1 MGKIVVI
8 GSSNTDLV
16 IRTPRIPSPGET
28 LIGSDFMIN
37 AGGKGANQAV
47 AAARMG
53 GDVCF
58 VACVGDDGF
67 GAEAV
72 RHYAGEGIDTSYI
85 VRRNGVAS
93 GVALIAVDDA
103 AENSIVVAPGANALL
118 STADIDAVESE
129 IAAADYLLVQ
139 LEIPMETVARA
150 TELAVRHG
158 VRVILNPAPAAP
170 IADEVLARLDLITP
184 NRSETELLTGLKV
197 ENVGDAVA
205 AAAWFRGRGVR
216 RVAVTMG
223 SAGALVA
230 DERGEE
236 FVPAYRVEAV
246 DTTAAGDVFNG
257 ALAVAL
263 SEGRELGAAARF
275 AAAASSIACTRIGAQ
290 RFHSAAAR
298 SRFRRIDKTSILT

>member
-118 STADIDAVESE
+118 SPADIDAVESE

-230 DERGEE
+230 EE

-290 RFHSAAAR
+290 RSIPQRREVDSAE
-298 SRFRRIDKTSILT
+298 

>member
-1 MGKIVVI
+1 MQVARAP
-8 GSSNTDLV
+8 
-16 IRTPRIPSPGET
+16 IRRS
-28 LIGSDFMIN
+28 LR
-37 AGGKGANQAV
+37 
-47 AAARMG
+47 ARMG

-118 STADIDAVESE
+118 SPADIDAVESE

-263 SEGRELGAAARF
+263 SEGRELGAAATFRRRRVF
-275 AAAASSIACTRIGAQ
+275 NRLYPHRRPA
-290 RFHSAAAR
+290 FHSAAAR

>member
-53 GDVCF
+53 GDVYF

-118 STADIDAVESE
+118 SPADIDAVESE

-290 RFHSAAAR
+290 RSIPQRREVDSAE
-298 SRFRRIDKTSILT
+298 

>member
-118 STADIDAVESE
+118 SPADIDAVESE

-263 SEGRELGAAARF
+263 SEGASWELRHVSLPPRLRSPVPASAPSVPFRSGA
-275 AAAASSIACTRIGAQ
+275 
-290 RFHSAAAR
+290 
-298 SRFRRIDKTSILT
+298 K

>member
-118 STADIDAVESE
+118 SPADIDAVESE

-275 AAAASSIACTRIGAQ
+275 AATASSIACTRIGAQ
-290 RFHSAAAR
+290 RSIPQRREVDSAE
-298 SRFRRIDKTSILT
+298 

>member
-72 RHYAGEGIDTSYI
+72 RHYADEGIDTTYI
-85 VRRNGVAS
+85 VRRSGVAS

-118 STADIDAVESE
+118 SPADIDAVESE

-150 TELAVRHG
+150 TELAVRYG

-290 RFHSAAAR
+290 RSIPQRREVDSAE
-298 SRFRRIDKTSILT
+298 

>member
-72 RHYAGEGIDTSYI
+72 RHYADEGIDTAYI
-85 VRRNGVAS
+85 ARRNGAAS

-103 AENSIVVAPGANALL
+103 AENSIVVAPGANDLL
-118 STADIDAVESE
+118 SPADIDAAEGE

-170 IADEVLARLDLITP
+170 ISLRP
-184 NRSETELLTGLKV
+184 TG
-197 ENVGDAVA
+197 AVSA
-205 AAAWFRGRGVR
+205 VCCLGAWFS
-216 RVAVTMG
+216 T
-223 SAGALVA
+223 L
-230 DERGEE
+230 
-236 FVPAYRVEAV
+236 
-246 DTTAAGDVFNG
+246 
-257 ALAVAL
+257 
-263 SEGRELGAAARF
+263 
-275 AAAASSIACTRIGAQ
+275 RIFCCPL
-290 RFHSAAAR
+290 RCRWPDWPLHSRWAWDWLWCWA
-298 SRFRRIDKTSILT
+298 

>member
-1 MGKIVVI
+1 
-8 GSSNTDLV
+8 
-16 IRTPRIPSPGET
+16 
-28 LIGSDFMIN
+28 MIN

-118 STADIDAVESE
+118 SPADIDAVESE

-290 RFHSAAAR
+290 RSIPQRREVDSAE
-298 SRFRRIDKTSILT
+298 

>member
-1 MGKIVVI
+1 M
-8 GSSNTDLV
+8 
-16 IRTPRIPSPGET
+16 
-28 LIGSDFMIN
+28 
-37 AGGKGANQAV
+37 
-47 AAARMG
+47 
-53 GDVCF
+53 
-58 VACVGDDGF
+58 
-67 GAEAV
+67 
-72 RHYAGEGIDTSYI
+72 
-85 VRRNGVAS
+85 
-93 GVALIAVDDA
+93 
-103 AENSIVVAPGANALL
+103 
-118 STADIDAVESE
+118 
-129 IAAADYLLVQ
+129 
-139 LEIPMETVARA
+139 
-150 TELAVRHG
+150 
-158 VRVILNPAPAAP
+158 RVILNPAPAAP

-290 RFHSAAAR
+290 RSIPQRREVDSAE
-298 SRFRRIDKTSILT
+298 

>member
-1 MGKIVVI
+1 MLSKAK
-8 GSSNTDLV
+8 
-16 IRTPRIPSPGET
+16 SP
-28 LIGSDFMIN
+28 L
-37 AGGKGANQAV
+37 
-47 AAARMG
+47 
-53 GDVCF
+53 
-58 VACVGDDGF
+58 
-67 GAEAV
+67 
-72 RHYAGEGIDTSYI
+72 
-85 VRRNGVAS
+85 
-93 GVALIAVDDA
+93 
-103 AENSIVVAPGANALL
+103 P
-118 STADIDAVESE
+118 
-129 IAAADYLLVQ
+129 DYLLVQ

-246 DTTAAGDVFNG
+246 DTTAAGRCLQRRAGPSPSPKG
-257 ALAVAL
+257 A
-263 SEGRELGAAARF
+263 SWELQHVSPPPRLQSPVPASAPSVPFRSGA
-275 AAAASSIACTRIGAQ
+275 
-290 RFHSAAAR
+290 
-298 SRFRRIDKTSILT
+298 K

>member
-118 STADIDAVESE
+118 SPADIDAVESE

-275 AAAASSIACTRIGAQ
+275 AAAASSILYPHRRPA
-290 RFHSAAAR
+290 FHSAAAR

>member
-139 LEIPMETVARA
+139 LEIPMETVARV
-150 TELAVRHG
+150 TELAVRYG

-223 SAGALVA
+223 SAGHWWPMSGARSSFRPIVSRLSIRRLPEMSSTARWPSPSPKGASWELQHVSPPP
-230 DERGEE
+230 RLQSP
-236 FVPAYRVEAV
+236 VPASAPSVPFRS
-246 DTTAAGDVFNG
+246 G
-257 ALAVAL
+257 A
-263 SEGRELGAAARF
+263 
-275 AAAASSIACTRIGAQ
+275 
-290 RFHSAAAR
+290 
-298 SRFRRIDKTSILT
+298 K

>member
-16 IRTPRIPSPGET
+16 IRMPRIPSPGET

-53 GDVCF
+53 GDVCL
-58 VACVGDDGF
+58 VACVGDDQF

-72 RHYAGEGIDTSYI
+72 RHYADEGIDTTYI
-85 VRRNGVAS
+85 VRRSGVAS

-118 STADIDAVESE
+118 SPADIDAAESE

-139 LEIPMETVARA
+139 LEIPMGTVARA

-170 IADEVLARLDLITP
+170 IADEVLAEPQRD
-184 NRSETELLTGLKV
+184 
-197 ENVGDAVA
+197 
-205 AAAWFRGRGVR
+205 
-216 RVAVTMG
+216 
-223 SAGALVA
+223 
-230 DERGEE
+230 
-236 FVPAYRVEAV
+236 
-246 DTTAAGDVFNG
+246 
-257 ALAVAL
+257 
-263 SEGRELGAAARF
+263 GAADGAESRECRRCRCGRRMVSRARCT
-275 AAAASSIACTRIGAQ
+275 AC
-290 RFHSAAAR
+290 
-298 SRFRRIDKTSILT
+298 RRYDGQCGCVGCR